1 MKIALLGDKLKKGC
15 CQCLGPFTRN
25 VCISEELFQDNF

>member
-1 MKIALLGDKLKKGC
+1 MEIALLGDRLKGC

-25 VCISEELFQDNF
+25 VCISQDNY